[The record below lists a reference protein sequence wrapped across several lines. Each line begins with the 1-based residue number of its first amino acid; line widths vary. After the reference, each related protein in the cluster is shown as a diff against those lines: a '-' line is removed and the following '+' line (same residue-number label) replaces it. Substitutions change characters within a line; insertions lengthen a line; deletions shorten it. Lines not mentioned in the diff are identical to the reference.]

1 MLYHLLI
8 SLSEVSILFNVF
20 KYITFRMIC
29 GALTAFLI
37 VYFLM
42 PWFIKY
48 MKNKQF
54 GQIIREE
61 GPAHHYKKFG
71 TPTMGGVIVIFSIV
85 ISTLLWCKL
94 TNPFVWLA
102 LFVILGFG
110 FIGFLDDFLKIKR
123 KKNLG
128 LKARHKILA
137 QLLIVLF
144 FYLILFKYFNFPST
158 LNFPFFKKLIIDIG
172 SLYLIFTMLVIIGSS
187 NAMNLTDGLD
197 GLAIVPFMVVAG
209 VYSILSYVAVH
220 IKFANY
226 LFLPYI
232 PYAGELAIFCAILI
246 GGALGFLWYNA
257 HPAEIFM
264 GDVGALGLGASMG
277 TIAIMVKQEFL
288 LIIAGGIFVAEA
300 LSVILQ
306 VGYFKLTK
314 GKRIF
319 RMSPL
324 HHHFELKGWPEN
336 KVVVRFWIISLLCG
350 LIALST
356 LKIR

>member
-1 MLYHLLI
+1 
-8 SLSEVSILFNVF
+8 
-20 KYITFRMIC
+20 MIC
-29 GALTAFLI
+29 GAITAFIL
-37 VYFLM
+37 VYLLM
-42 PWFIKY
+42 PPFIRF
-48 MKNKQF
+48 MKEKQF

-61 GPAHHYKKFG
+61 GPQHHIVKTG
-71 TPTMGGVIVIFSIV
+71 TPTMGGLIIVLAVTLSV
-85 ISTLLWCKL
+85 LLWCNL
-94 TNPFVWLA
+94 TNYLIWLS
-102 LFVILGFG
+102 LFVLLGFG

-209 VYSILSYVAVH
+209 VYSILSYVAGH

>member
-71 TPTMGGVIVIFSIV
+71 TPTMGGVIVIFSIL

-94 TNPFVWLA
+94 TNPFVWLV
-102 LFVILGFG
+102 LFVILSFG
-110 FIGFLDDFLKIKR
+110 FLGFLDDFLKIKR

-128 LKARHKILA
+128 LRAREK
-137 QLLIVLF
+137 LLLQAVVAGCFYVL
-144 FYLILFKYFNFPST
+144 LFEV
-158 LNFPFFKKLIIDIG
+158 LNFSTELVFPIFKKLVIDLGIA
-172 SLYLIFTMLVIIGSS
+172 YLIFSMLVIIGSS

-197 GLAIVPFMVVAG
+197 GLAIVPFIVVAG
-209 VYSILSYVAVH
+209 VYSVFSYVAGNV
-220 IKFANY
+220 KFSSY
-226 LFLPYI
+226 LFFPYI
-232 PYAGELAIFCAILI
+232 PYASELPIVCAIMI
-246 GGALGFLWYNA
+246 GAGLGFLWYNA
-257 HPAEIFM
+257 YPAEIFM
-264 GDVGALGLGASMG
+264 GDVGSLGLGAG
-277 TIAIMVKQEFL
+277 LGAISILVKQEL
-288 LIIAGGIFVAEA
+288 LLVIAGGLFVLEA

-306 VGYFKLTK
+306 VGYFKITH

-319 RMSPL
+319 KMAPL

-336 KVVVRFWIISLLCG
+336 KVVVRFWILSFIFG
-350 LIALST
+350 LVALST

>member
-1 MLYHLLI
+1 MLYHLFYYLKDI
-8 SLSEVSILFNVF
+8 SIIFNVF

-29 GALTAFLI
+29 GAITAFIL
-37 VYFLM
+37 VYLLM
-42 PWFIKY
+42 PPFIRF
-48 MKNKQF
+48 MKEKQF

-61 GPAHHYKKFG
+61 GPQHHIVKTG
-71 TPTMGGVIVIFSIV
+71 IPTMGGLIIVLAVVSSVI
-85 ISTLLWCKL
+85 LWCNL
-94 TNPFVWLA
+94 TNYLIWLS
-102 LFVILGFG
+102 LFILLSFA

-123 KKNLG
+123 RKNLG

-137 QLLIVLF
+137 QFFIVSI

-158 LNFPFFKKLIIDIG
+158 LNLPFLKKLILDIG
-172 SLYLIFTMLVIIGSS
+172 SFYLIFSMLVIIGSS

-209 VYSILSYVAVH
+209 VYSILSYVAGH

-226 LFLPYI
+226 LFIPHI

-246 GGALGFLWYNA
+246 GAALGFLWYNA

-264 GDVGALGLGASMG
+264 GDVGALSLGASMG
-277 TIAIMVKQEFL
+277 AIAIIVKQELL
-288 LIIAGGIFVAEA
+288 LIIAGGIFVLEA

-336 KVVVRFWIISLLCG
+336 KVVVRFWIISILCG

>member
-1 MLYHLLI
+1 MLYHLFYYLKDI
-8 SLSEVSILFNVF
+8 SIIFNVF

-29 GALTAFLI
+29 GAITAFIL
-37 VYFLM
+37 VYLLM
-42 PWFIKY
+42 PPFIRF
-48 MKNKQF
+48 MKEKQF

-61 GPAHHYKKFG
+61 GPQHHVVKTG
-71 TPTMGGVIVIFSIV
+71 TPTMGGLIIVLAVTLSV
-85 ISTLLWCKL
+85 LLWCNL
-94 TNPFVWLA
+94 TNYLIWLS
-102 LFVILGFG
+102 LFVLLGFG

-209 VYSILSYVAVH
+209 VYSILSYVAGH